1 MHEGTGIP
9 ASGGSAQATGTAPP
23 APGPRWLAPA
33 GVAATGAGP
42 VAAGFQ
48 SNNTIAIISAAPSL
62 VVVLLFF
69 FGVVCPAVWSRKAQ
83 RKKAALN
90 VLNTLIG
97 RSPTSPTSLPP
108 RR

>member
-9 ASGGSAQATGTAPP
+9 VSGGSAQAAGTAPP
-23 APGPRWLAPA
+23 AAPAAAPRWLAPA

-42 VAAGFQ
+42 VAAGLQ

-62 VVVLLFF
+62 VVVLPFF

-83 RKKAALN
+83 RQKAALN

-97 RSPTSPTSLPP
+97 RSPTSPPP